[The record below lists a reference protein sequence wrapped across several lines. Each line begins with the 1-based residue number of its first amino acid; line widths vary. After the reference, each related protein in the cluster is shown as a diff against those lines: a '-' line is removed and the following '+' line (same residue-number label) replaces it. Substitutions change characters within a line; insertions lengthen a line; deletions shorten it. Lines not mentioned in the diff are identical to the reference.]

1 MSKELAGKTALVT
14 GASRGIGAAI
24 ARELAAAGARVVVNY
39 YTHPSLA
46 RAVVEDIRAAGG
58 EAEAFGANVA
68 DPSQVQGL
76 VAFAVSRFGGVDILV
91 NNAGVHHHLPVEEL
105 TLEEWHR
112 LMAVNLTAPFIL
124 SQYVLPHM
132 RRQRWGRIINIS
144 SIDAFAGTA
153 VEAHYG
159 TSKAGIVGLTR
170 ALALETASQGIT
182 VNAVAPGSI
191 ETDMLAVNSE
201 ERRAA
206 LVAHIPVGRLGRPE
220 DVAYVVR
227 FLASPRAE
235 WITGQVIHVN
245 GGEGLF

>member
-1 MSKELAGKTALVT
+1 MCKELEGKTALVT
-14 GASRGIGAAI
+14 GASRGIGAGI
-24 ARELAAAGARVVVNY
+24 ALELARAGARVIVNY
-39 YTHPSLA
+39 HAHPSLA
-46 RAVVEDIRAAGG
+46 RDVVESIRAAGG
-58 EAEAFGANVA
+58 QAEAFGADVG
-68 DPSQVQGL
+68 DPAQVQGL
-76 VAFAVSRFGGVDILV
+76 MAFAAERFGGIDVLV

-105 TLEEWHR
+105 SLAEWEW
-112 LMAVNLTAPFIL
+112 LMAINLRAPFVL

-132 RRQRWGRIINIS
+132 REQRWGRIINIS
-144 SIDAFAGTA
+144 SINAFAGTS

-159 TSKAGIVGLTR
+159 TSKAGVVGLTR
-170 ALALETASQGIT
+170 ALALETAGQGIT

-201 ERRAA
+201 KRRAA
-206 LVAHIPVGRLGRPE
+206 LVADIPIGRLGRPE
-220 DVAYVVR
+220 DVAYAVR

>member
-1 MSKELAGKTALVT
+1 MSKELAGRTALVT

-24 ARELAAAGARVVVNY
+24 ARELADAGARVVVNY
-39 YTHPSLA
+39 CTHPSLA

-91 NNAGVHHHLPVEEL
+91 NNAGVHHHQPVEEL

-124 SQYVLPHM
+124 SQYVLPYM

-144 SIDAFAGTA
+144 SIDAFAGTS

-245 GGEGLF
+245 GGEGFF